1 MIRLLNT
8 KTDARRA
15 TPGKTEPEVAL
26 PEGAEGQGI
35 GGRQEVINS
44 SLDSMGQVMEH
55 LGSIVPL
62 LEQVRGPLLE
72 EFNARRAE
80 HAELTALR
88 AVAEQ
93 SARLIQEGRDRE
105 KAFTAR
111 VASLET
117 ALSESE
123 ANRQSQEVLIQEQGL
138 LADRL
143 RNDLAAANIRGD
155 SLDASLRESQSRANH
170 LDNDLAAVRSE
181 AQSLENR
188 AAAAEIALSRA
199 TQEKSLVDEEAVALR
214 KRLDAANGETARLL
228 RVEAE
233 LQGQV
238 AAERAKVQTLESSAV
253 SAQAEAARAVRSL
266 EASLELNR
274 AEMGGTQARLDT
286 ALARANKL
294 EELNADV
301 TQRLTDTGVA
311 QQIADRR
318 AAELQVALERAAE
331 RARGFEEEA
340 EALRQRLSGLDTAR
354 AAAVERVEQLTKVL
368 QDNEKAAQR
377 AEERTARLRAQ
388 FEALQNAEEQT
399 RAEQDARIAALQ
411 AEIDKHRAEAAL
423 VEGAL
428 ETSRQDRARLQMQ
441 LLAREPNEP
450 ARIAG

>member
-1 MIRLLNT
+1 VIRLLNT
-8 KTDARRA
+8 KDARRA
-15 TPGKTEPEVAL
+15 ALGKSLPEAAP
-26 PEGAEGQGI
+26 PEGAESQTI
-35 GGRQEVINS
+35 GVRQEVINS

-62 LEQVRGPLLE
+62 LEQVRGPLAE

-93 SARLIQEGRDRE
+93 NARVLQEGRERE
-105 KAFTAR
+105 KTLLNR
-111 VASLET
+111 IGELET
-117 ALSESE
+117 ALSESQ
-123 ANRQSQEVLIQEQGL
+123 AHRQSQEAVIQEQSL
-138 LADRL
+138 LTDRL
-143 RNDLAAANIRGD
+143 RNDLAAATIRGD
-155 SLDASLRESQSRANH
+155 SLDASLREAQSRVGH
-170 LDNDLAAVRSE
+170 LDNDLAAVRAE

-188 AAAAEIALSRA
+188 AATAEVALSRA
-199 TQEKSLVDEEAVALR
+199 IQEKSLVDEEAVALR

-238 AAERAKVQTLESSAV
+238 AAERARVQTLESSAV

-274 AEMGGTQARLDT
+274 AEMGGIQARLDT

-311 QQIADRR
+311 QQIAERR
-318 AAELQVALERAAE
+318 AAEMQVSLERAVE
-331 RARGFEEEA
+331 RARAFEEEA
-340 EALRQRLSGLDTAR
+340 EALHQRLSGLDTAR

-368 QDNEKAAQR
+368 QDNEKASLR

-388 FEALQNAEEQT
+388 FEALQTAEEAA
-399 RAEQDARIAALQ
+399 RAEQESRIAALQ
-411 AEIDKHRAEAAL
+411 AELDKHRAEAAL

-441 LLAREPNEP
+441 LLAREPSEP